1 MLIAYRPELENP
13 PRDAGFGIITKSG
26 LIQLTPG
33 LNQEIPDEKWK
44 EAKEN
49 GAVKK
54 LLAIGAIEEMQEQVM
69 VDTLPE
75 NVQSLSELP
84 LVQAIRAIELIHDSD
99 RLSDWKKIEGL
110 FPPSKNTEKLSIGKN
125 IFPPGKEIMFSDGDD
140 FLAVTQLMDEMKIPY
155 HNFTEKMS

>member
-13 PRDAGFGIITKSG
+13 PRDAGFGIITRSG

-49 GAVKK
+49 GTVKK
-54 LLAIGAIEEMQEQVM
+54 LLAIGAIEEMKEQVM
-69 VDTLPE
+69 VENLPE

-84 LVQAIRAIELIHDSD
+84 LTQAIRAIELIHDPD
-99 RLSDWKKIEGL
+99 RLADWKKIEGRVRVRNAIA
-110 FPPSKNTEKLSIGKN
+110 KRIEAIRIGK
-125 IFPPGKEIMFSDGDD
+125 
-140 FLAVTQLMDEMKIPY
+140 A
-155 HNFTEKMS
+155 

>member
-49 GAVKK
+49 GTVKK
-54 LLAIGAIEEMQEQVM
+54 LLAIGAIEEMKEQVM
-69 VDTLPE
+69 VENLPE

-84 LVQAIRAIELIHDSD
+84 LTQAIRAIELIHDSD
-99 RLSDWKKIEGL
+99 RLIDWKKIEGRVRVRNAIAKRL
-110 FPPSKNTEKLSIGKN
+110 EAIRIGQ
-125 IFPPGKEIMFSDGDD
+125 
-140 FLAVTQLMDEMKIPY
+140 A
-155 HNFTEKMS
+155 